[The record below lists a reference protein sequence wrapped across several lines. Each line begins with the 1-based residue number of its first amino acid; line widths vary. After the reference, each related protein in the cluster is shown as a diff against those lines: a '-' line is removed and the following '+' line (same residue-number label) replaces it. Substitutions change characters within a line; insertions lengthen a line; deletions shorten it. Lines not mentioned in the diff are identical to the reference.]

1 MRHQVAQLAKV
12 QRHLFG
18 HPIYSS
24 IQTNHQMR
32 LFMSRHV
39 FAVWDFMTLLKSLQ
53 HHISCDSII
62 WSPPQNSFA
71 TNFIQGI
78 VIGEECDKVDDA
90 LCLSHFELYLKAMKE
105 INADT
110 KQITKFVDHAKMI
123 ASRDHTN
130 SQKYHLLMNTFDT
143 IYVPPYVK
151 HFVGQT
157 LQRSLL
163 MSGSDVHKIAAYF
176 YYGREDP
183 IPKMFQN
190 FLDNIR
196 SNETSYRY
204 LQFYLQRHIDVD
216 GSDHGPSSL
225 KLLDSLT
232 DGSKKKQKDVVREGI
247 VAIKMRQKLWDGIYR
262 ELIF

>member
-1 MRHQVAQLAKV
+1 MLRLAKV
-12 QRHLFG
+12 QKALFN

-24 IQTNHQMR
+24 IKTRDQMS

-53 HHISCDSII
+53 HHVSCDSII
-62 WSPPQNSFA
+62 WSPPKNSFA

-78 VIGEECDKVDDA
+78 VIGEECDKIDET

-105 INADT
+105 MNSDT
-110 KQITKFVDHAKMI
+110 TQITKFVDSAKVI
-123 ASRDHTN
+123 AGSGKSN
-130 SQKYHLLMNTFDT
+130 YEKYHMLMKSFECVKVPQ
-143 IYVPPYVK
+143 YVNV
-151 HFVGQT
+151 FVGQT

-163 MSGSDVHKIAAYF
+163 MSSNDVHKIAAYF

-190 FLDNIR
+190 FLNNMDKDESCYQYMR
-196 SNETSYRY
+196 
-204 LQFYLQRHIDVD
+204 FYLQRHVDVD

-225 KLLDSLT
+225 KLLDQLS
-232 DGSKKKQKDVVREGI
+232 DGSKRKHKEIVREGI
-247 VAIKMRQKLWDGIYR
+247 MAVKMRHRFWNGIYQ
-262 ELIF
+262 ELMF